1 MKEINKN
8 NRKAEINI
16 KLSEFEMPPMQD
28 VLFVGRGAPIGP
40 EAARRM
46 VEVLSPNQY
55 DIIKVDDPIIEA
67 IVIRKSLLKMIP
79 ADKLI
84 PIILEEGE
92 RVANECNIIKA
103 QVDIVLHVSKS
114 IEL

>member
-1 MKEINKN
+1 MKEVNKN
-8 NRKAEINI
+8 NRKAEINM

-28 VLFVGRGAPIGP
+28 VLFVGKKAPIGP

-55 DIIKVDDPIIEA
+55 EIIKVEDSIIEA
-67 IVIRKSLLKMIP
+67 IVIRKSILKMITQE
-79 ADKLI
+79 KLI
-84 PIILEEGE
+84 PIILEEGG
-92 RVANECNIIKA
+92 RVANECSIIKA
-103 QVDIVLHVSKS
+103 QIDIILHVSKS